1 MEEAEADDGYY
12 LMFLAQLQR
21 YGIGET
27 PFDRL
32 PEMLRSTTS
41 GFVRRVARVAVDIPE
56 PHAVDPRLWAP

>member
-1 MEEAEADDGYY
+1 MEEAEADDGFY
-12 LMFLAQLQR
+12 LMFLAHLQR

-41 GFVRRVARVAVDIPE
+41 GFVSGASATCSSTSPSPSD
-56 PHAVDPRLWAP
+56 